1 MLITFI
7 CLGKFLEATAKGRT
21 SEAITALMNLTPTQ
35 AVLVHSDPTTGMQW
49 EQDIEAKLA
58 QRGDTLKVYP
68 GSKIPTDGV
77 VQQVRCL
84 ATSRRPRQVD
94 TCGHAV
100 CESPGAAQ
108 CGRYETSYRL
118 SVWWG
123 CATREHRV
131 SRMWTS
137 P

>member
-7 CLGKFLEATAKGRT
+7 CLGKFLEASAKGRT

-49 EQDIEAKLA
+49 EQNIEAKLA

-77 VQQVRCL
+77 VQQV
-84 ATSRRPRQVD
+84 SSYPQPHMWS
-94 TCGHAV
+94 CGV
-100 CESPGAAQ
+100 CESRRSTVREVRNASPAECGGAHAAVRSERRRT
-108 CGRYETSYRL
+108 GKKRR
-118 SVWWG
+118 
-123 CATREHRV
+123 
-131 SRMWTS
+131 
-137 P
+137 